1 MLTRNG
7 SCVNRIV
14 NTSAGRKRAPPRH
27 ADPNGSP
34 TRPFAGTLSVASAV
48 LMNRLLD
55 RLRCDVLTLTQCF
68 GVLHRA
74 GDHAREELGAAVA
87 DVLELWYADVL
98 HAG

>member
-14 NTSAGRKRAPPRH
+14 KMSAGRNGARRRH
-27 ADPNGSP
+27 ADPNGSA

-48 LMNRLLD
+48 LMNPLLD
-55 RLRCDVLTLTQCF
+55 RLRCDVLALLERV

-74 GDHAREELGAAVA
+74 GDHAREELRAAIA
-87 DVLELWYADVL
+87 DVLELRHADVL

>member
-7 SCVNRIV
+7 SCVIRIA
-14 NTSAGRKRAPPRH
+14 NTSAGSNGARRRH
-27 ADPNGSP
+27 ADPKGSP
-34 TRPFAGTLSVASAV
+34 TRPFAGTFSVASAV

-55 RLRCDVLTLTQCF
+55 RLRCDVLALVECL
-68 GVLHRA
+68 GVLRRA

-87 DVLELWYADVL
+87 NVLELRNADVL

>member
-1 MLTRNG
+1 MLTRKG

-14 NTSAGRKRAPPRH
+14 NTSAGSNGARRRH

-55 RLRCDVLTLTQCF
+55 RLRCDVLALLECV
-68 GVLHRA
+68 GVLRRA
-74 GDHAREELGAAVA
+74 GDHAREELGAAIA
-87 DVLELWYADVL
+87 DVLELRHSDVL
-98 HAG
+98 HPG

>member
-7 SCVNRIV
+7 SWVTRIA
-14 NTSAGRKRAPPRH
+14 NTSAGSRGARRRH

-34 TRPFAGTLSVASAV
+34 TRPLAGALSVASAA
-48 LMNRLLD
+48 LMIGLLD
-55 RLRCDVLTLTQCF
+55 RLRCDVLALAQCV

-87 DVLELWYADVL
+87 DVLELRNADVL
-98 HAG
+98 HAR